1 MQVAAARVAVRAAA
15 ARGAVARAVTVRAAA
30 AALVVVERVVAERVV
45 AAGGGGARVLAGRRP
60 HADDTDEDGER
71 RSKNGHDPRAERA
84 AHLLL
89 LRSLLR
95 LVSVELAE
103 QVVELVETG
112 ADGGRTR
119 HDEVARTS
127 PPTGA
132 RLALAKRIIPVR
144 HGSNEALRSTRCDAP
159 NWSRSHGTPVLS
171 CGSPLDNGRTPEG
184 EAGTD

>member
-144 HGSNEALRSTRCDAP
+144 HGSNEAAVHAMRRAELVAIAQHT
-159 NWSRSHGTPVLS
+159 